1 MEGGMPFVCLRAVT
15 GGVRARRAVA
25 MRGANLLHAS
35 SRKGACMT
43 NEVQSARAARRVEIF
58 HETDPVMHGAL
69 GFLKPF
75 LVENSG
81 FGI

>member
-1 MEGGMPFVCLRAVT
+1 MRFVCLRAVT

-75 LVENSG
+75 LAENSE
-81 FGI
+81 FEI